1 VADEHRDT
9 GPADAVISSTRERIL
24 LEASYLF
31 SRWGY
36 HNTTTRDIAMAV
48 GIRQPSLYN
57 HFSSKQAIMEKLL
70 ALNLDRAVS
79 FATAMLKRDGS
90 PAARLY
96 LVLKADLDYVTSV
109 PYDLSGTQGD
119 DIMSDP
125 NFARWAS
132 QQRRLHRAWRRL
144 VEQGIDQMQF
154 VSYDAD
160 LIQQVIEGVFKEMI
174 RTTSKRPAERNGAS
188 AGAVARFMVRAILF
202 TPSDIDRVVAEADRL
217 DKDENLA
224 Y

>member
-1 VADEHRDT
+1 MADERRGT
-9 GPADAVISSTRERIL
+9 GPVNTVTNSTRERIL
-24 LEASYLF
+24 VEASYLF
-31 SRWGY
+31 SHWGY

-57 HFSSKQAIMEKLL
+57 HFSSKQAIMEILL
-70 ALNLDRAVS
+70 ALNLDRAVA
-79 FATAMLKRDGS
+79 FATAMLERGGS
-90 PAARLY
+90 AAARLY

-125 NFARWAS
+125 NFARGAS
-132 QQRRLHRAWRRL
+132 QQKKLHGAWRRL

-154 VSYDAD
+154 APYDAD

-174 RTTSKRPAERNGAS
+174 RTTSRRPAERNGAS
-188 AGAVARFMVRAILF
+188 ASVVARFMVRAILF
-202 TPSDIDRVVAEADRL
+202 TPSDIDQVIAEADRL
-217 DKDENLA
+217 DRDESPA